1 MFTCKST
8 AFLLCLWSENIVC
21 KGAVMEH
28 YHQSSYRRSGRH
40 RQKPASEWPHILLF
54 YILPFIVFNAIVFHL
69 VTAKPRFELTVA
81 DTSDYQTTTATLTM
95 KSWLP
100 AKSIVM
106 ELDGEN
112 LELTKD
118 KKRTYTTTLHRNGS
132 LQAIVTNFNGM
143 PADSIKYV
151 NILDD
156 TPPTFSASH
165 IEEGVLTVTL
175 TDSQS
180 GINYDSVYALNSTG
194 ERVLPL
200 VANRDLNTFSFT
212 MDSAGL
218 RIFVQDMAGNESQG
232 SFTSHKENGS
242 DVLDSA
248 PEPEEEEGSEEA
260 HSAAAESTQATSESS
275 QAEST
280 SAEESAAKAK
290 ITIQ

>member
-1 MFTCKST
+1 
-8 AFLLCLWSENIVC
+8 
-21 KGAVMEH
+21 MEH

-40 RQKPASEWPHILLF
+40 KQKPASEWPHILLF
-54 YILPFIVFNAIVFHL
+54 YILPFLVFNAIVFYL
-69 VTAKPRFELTVA
+69 VTAKPKFELTVE

-100 AKSIVM
+100 TKSIVM

-112 LELTKD
+112 LELTKG

-143 PADSIKYV
+143 PEDNIKYV

-156 TPPTFSASH
+156 TPPTFSASYV
-165 IEEGVLTVTL
+165 EDGVLTVTL
-175 TDSQS
+175 TDSQA

-218 RIFVQDMAGNESQG
+218 RIFVQDMAAHQSRRQKNAVRKPLLLPLKPHRPLLKAVKRKAHLQKNLHQKQKLPSSKSCIWSG
-232 SFTSHKENGS
+232 FTFRCRCCF
-242 DVLDSA
+242 
-248 PEPEEEEGSEEA
+248 
-260 HSAAAESTQATSESS
+260 
-275 QAEST
+275 
-280 SAEESAAKAK
+280 
-290 ITIQ
+290 

>member
-1 MFTCKST
+1 
-8 AFLLCLWSENIVC
+8 
-21 KGAVMEH
+21 MEH

-54 YILPFIVFNAIVFHL
+54 YILPFLVFNAIVFYL
-69 VTAKPRFELTVA
+69 VTAKPKFELTVA

-100 AKSIVM
+100 TKSIVI

-112 LELTKD
+112 LELTKG

-143 PADSIKYV
+143 PEDNIKYV

-175 TDSQS
+175 TDSQA

-218 RIFVQDMAGNESQG
+218 RIFVQDMAGNEAQG
-232 SFTSHKENGS
+232 TFTSHKENGS
-242 DVLDSA
+242 EILDST
-248 PEPEEEEGSEEA
+248 PEEEEGNDEA
-260 HSAAAESTQATSESS
+260 HSAAAESTQAASKSSETESS
-275 QAEST
+275 
-280 SAEESAAKAK
+280 SAEESTSKAK

>member
-175 TDSQS
+175 TDSQA

-260 HSAAAESTQATSESS
+260 HSTAAESTQATSESS

>member
-1 MFTCKST
+1 
-8 AFLLCLWSENIVC
+8 
-21 KGAVMEH
+21 MEH

-40 RQKPASEWPHILLF
+40 KQKPASEWPHILLF
-54 YILPFIVFNAIVFHL
+54 YILPFLVFNAIVFYL
-69 VTAKPRFELTVA
+69 VTAKPKFELTVE
-81 DTSDYQTTTATLTM
+81 DTSDYQNTTATLTM

-100 AKSIVM
+100 TKSIVM

-112 LELTKD
+112 LELTKG

-143 PADSIKYV
+143 PEDNIKYV

-156 TPPTFSASH
+156 TPPTFSASYV
-165 IEEGVLTVTL
+165 EDGVLTVTL
-175 TDSQS
+175 TDSQA

-218 RIFVQDMAGNESQG
+218 RIFVQDMAGNEAQS

-242 DVLDSA
+242 EVLDST
-248 PEPEEEEGSEEA
+248 PEQEAEEGSEETT
-260 HSAAAESTQATSESS
+260 SAAAEATQAASESS
-275 QAEST
+275 KKKSSSTEEST
-280 SAEESAAKAK
+280 SKAK

>member
-100 AKSIVM
+100 AKSIVL

-175 TDSQS
+175 TDSQA

-260 HSAAAESTQATSESS
+260 HSATAESTQAASESS

>member
-175 TDSQS
+175 TDSQA

-260 HSAAAESTQATSESS
+260 HSAAAESTQTTSESS

>member
-1 MFTCKST
+1 
-8 AFLLCLWSENIVC
+8 
-21 KGAVMEH
+21 MEH

-40 RQKPASEWPHILLF
+40 RQKPASEWPPILLF

-143 PADSIKYV
+143 PVDSIKYV

-175 TDSQS
+175 TDSQA

-260 HSAAAESTQATSESS
+260 HSAAAESTQAASESS